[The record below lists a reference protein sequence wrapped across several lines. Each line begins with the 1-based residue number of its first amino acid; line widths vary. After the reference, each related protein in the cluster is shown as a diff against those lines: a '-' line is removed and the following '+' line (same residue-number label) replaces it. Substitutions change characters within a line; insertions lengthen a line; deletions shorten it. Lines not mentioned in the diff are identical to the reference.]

1 MSINLA
7 NGAVRLQPSRRR
19 CSPTADVAAIEL
31 WVMLTFRIK
40 TLGKSTS
47 AVLDSW
53 CNDYNAVVK
62 NWSHSPY
69 GIMNGQIEQWPYGYV
84 LQQEFVKKTFRPR
97 YFCQIMDSW
106 HPKMQNL
113 FHLEIFVNSYLT
125 MHVQFYTTTSQYKTR
140 EISLKNYFAKSTILT
155 SLSKTLLYRIFWS
168 R

>member
-19 CSPTADVAAIEL
+19 CSLAADVAAIEL

-69 GIMNGQIEQWPYGYV
+69 GIIWMVRFSSDHMDMFYSKNLWRKLLDQDNY
-84 LQQEFVKKTFRPR
+84 L
-97 YFCQIMDSW
+97 CQIMDSW
-106 HPKMQNL
+106 HPKMRNL
-113 FHLEIFVNSYLT
+113 FQLEIFVNSYLI
-125 MHVQFYTTTSQYKTR
+125 MHVQLQWR
-140 EISLKNYFAKSTILT
+140 RSLRCKGSNCTPSFKKL
-155 SLSKTLLYRIFWS
+155 
-168 R
+168 